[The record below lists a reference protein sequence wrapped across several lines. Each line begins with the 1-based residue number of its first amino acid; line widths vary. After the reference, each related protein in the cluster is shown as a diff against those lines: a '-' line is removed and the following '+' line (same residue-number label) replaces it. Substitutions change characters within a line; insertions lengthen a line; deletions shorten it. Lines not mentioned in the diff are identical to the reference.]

1 MEKKLRIIF
10 FGEDSF
16 SAAVLESLIP
26 HHEVALVVTPYY
38 DSLVYKRLEAI
49 CKKADIPLLRTRK
62 INGEDTYQTVK
73 ALQPDLC
80 VIAHFE
86 RLIKHPL
93 LDVPP
98 MGFIN
103 LHPAL
108 LPDYRGMAPQHWPL
122 INGEKETGVT
132 VHYVDET
139 ADTGDIIIQE
149 RISLSPDD
157 YVTDLQ
163 KKWLKVYAHIMVEA
177 IERITDSQF
186 QPRKQ
191 SHLSGRYYDKLKEE
205 ECVIRKDMT
214 PTEAYN
220 LIRGVSMPYFG
231 ARYGNVIIWRA
242 HLPGEAELQRL
253 KQTQLAQGV
262 NLDTPQGSVLRLETG
277 DLIIDK
283 YKVI

>member
-1 MEKKLRIIF
+1 MNKNLKIVF

-16 SAAVLESLIP
+16 SAVVLESLIP
-26 HHEVALVVTPYY
+26 HYEIALVVTPYY
-38 DSLVYKRLEAI
+38 ENLIYKRLEAI
-49 CKKADIPLLRTRK
+49 CKKWDIRFIRTRK
-62 INGEDTYQTVK
+62 INGTETYQIVK
-73 ALQPDLC
+73 GLQPDLC

-93 LDVPP
+93 LDVPR

-122 INGEKETGVT
+122 INGETETGVT

-149 RISLSPDD
+149 CIELSSDD

-163 KKWLKVYAHIMVEA
+163 KKWLKVYAHIMVDA
-177 IERITDSQF
+177 IDRISNPQF
-186 QPRKQ
+186 QPTKQ
-191 SHLSGRYYDKLKEE
+191 SHLAGRYYDKLKVD
-205 ECVIRKDMT
+205 ECLIKQEMKPV
-214 PTEAYN
+214 EAYN

-231 ARYGNVIIWRA
+231 ARYGNLIIWRA
-242 HLPGEAELQRL
+242 HLPNEAESSSLDKLDL
-253 KQTQLAQGV
+253 KLGV
-262 NLDTPQGSVLRLETG
+262 NIQTPMGYVLRLDG
-277 DLIIDK
+277 GYLIIDK
-283 YKVI
+283 WKEI